1 MVIVKMKEYSTLS
14 TTGNSGMLFF
24 NIITYLYKFCEVF
37 KKGFIV
43 HSELIVIS
51 VSYSVVINLWT
62 SAGWNTC
69 KKKALLFLVKE
80 PCTSTYNRHKQL

>member
-14 TTGNSGMLFF
+14 TAGNSGMLFF

-43 HSELIVIS
+43 NSKLIVIS

-69 KKKALLFLVKE
+69 KKSFVISSKRAM
-80 PCTSTYNRHKQL
+80 HKHL